1 MKVEI
6 DVPNKLSDITLE
18 QYQAFMRVVDDNDS
32 EEFVTQ
38 KMIALFCK
46 IKLSQVLYFKAS
58 SVNEIKETLLSM
70 LNEDKQLIHRFELG
84 GKEFGFIPDL
94 ENIEFGEYIDLETN
108 ITDWQNMHKAMA
120 VMFRPI
126 IKTKGDKYDIEPYE
140 GTATYS
146 EVMQYAPLDVVM
158 GAMVFFYSLRNE
170 LLKTTL
176 NYLEVQLM
184 KMSSQHKRNSENSG
198 DGTLQSM
205 QLLEGTLESLRKSQ
219 DYQPLHVLPS
229 LLLKSRKTQLNE
241 TY

>member
-6 DVPNKLSDITLE
+6 DVPNSLHDITLE
-18 QYQAFMRVVDDNDS
+18 QYQSFMRVVDDNDS

-58 SVNEIKETLLSM
+58 SINDVKQTLLGM
-70 LNEDKQLIHRFELG
+70 LEQDKKFIHRFKLG

-94 ENIEFGEYIDLETN
+94 EAMEFGEYIDLETN
-108 ITDWQNMHKAMA
+108 INDWQTMHKAMA

-126 IKTKGDKYDIEPYE
+126 VKTKGDKYEIEPYE
-140 GTATYS
+140 GTANYS
-146 EVMQYAPLDVVM
+146 EVMQYAPLNVVM
-158 GAMVFFYSLRNE
+158 GAMVFFYSLSNE
-170 LLKTTL
+170 LLKATL
-176 NYLEVQLM
+176 NYLEVQLT
-184 KMSSQHKRNSENSG
+184 KMSTQHRRNSANNG

-205 QLLEGTLESLRKSQ
+205 QLLKATLEDLRKSQ
-219 DYQPLHVLPS
+219 SSQPLLVSPS
-229 LLLKSRKTQLNE
+229 LHLKNRKTQLNV

>member
-6 DVPNKLSDITLE
+6 DVPNSLKDITLE
-18 QYQAFMRVVDDNDS
+18 QYQSFMRVVDDNDS

-58 SVNEIKETLLSM
+58 SINDVKQTLLGM
-70 LNEDKQLIHRFELG
+70 LEQDKKFIHRFVLG

-94 ENIEFGEYIDLETN
+94 EAMEFGEYIDLETN
-108 ITDWQNMHKAMA
+108 INDWQTMHKAMA

-126 IKTKGDKYDIEPYE
+126 IKTKGDKYEIEPYE
-140 GTATYS
+140 GTANYS
-146 EVMQYAPLDVVM
+146 EVMQYAPLNVVM
-158 GAMVFFYSLRNE
+158 GAMVFFYSLSNE
-170 LLKTTL
+170 LLKATL
-176 NYLEVQLM
+176 NYLEVQLT
-184 KMSSQHKRNSENSG
+184 KMSTQHRRNSGSNG

-205 QLLEGTLESLRKSQ
+205 QLLKATLEDLRKSQ
-219 DYQPLHVLPS
+219 NSQPLLVSPS
-229 LLLKSRKTQLNE
+229 LHLKNRKTQLNV